1 MKIRPKII
9 ENNSKVVIPQLE
21 NEIHELVVR
30 YTTELALNNVGTYSK
45 IYSVIINPAIKAL
58 IEGSMILTGGNQSA
72 AARLLGVSRGT
83 IRHYLKKFFGRFD
96 VGVLPNKHYEHLVR
110 KSKLKDL

>member
-1 MKIRPKII
+1 MKIRPRIVENDEKI
-9 ENNSKVVIPQLE
+9 SIPQLE
-21 NEIHELVVR
+21 NEIHNLVVR
-30 YTTELALNNVGTYSK
+30 YTTELALYNVGTYSK

-58 IEGSMILTGGNQSA
+58 IEGAMILTGGNQSE

-96 VGVLPNKHYEHLVR
+96 VGVLPNKHYDKLVR
-110 KSKLKDL
+110 RAGIEKI